1 MEQLNINKL
10 LDREGE
16 EEIIKKALIDFE
28 LNKKNLLTKR
38 GIYLYGSPGSG
49 KSAFINK
56 ILKDLNYDV
65 IKFDAGDIRNK
76 NIIETITKH
85 NMSDKNIIS
94 MFKKKIRNI
103 AIVMDEIDGMN
114 SGDKGGINALI
125 KLIRPKKTKKQKKED
140 ITMIPIICIGNYH
153 VDKKISEMMKVCT
166 TIEIK
171 KLLENKNI
179 KLEKYDT
186 TCPFVTRVWKKASSI
201 GTNDYSI
208 IIHGKHKHEE
218 TKATFSHSMV
228 KAPSLIIKDLNE
240 AKQLVDY
247 IEGKLPEDDFYAV
260 FKDKYSKGFDLK
272 KDLKKIG
279 VVNQTTMLASETEE
293 ISNFLKD
300 FIINRHGEDNYK
312 DYFADTRDTLCY
324 ATNENQKATYSLLQV
339 PADLAIVV
347 GGYNSSNTSHLVE
360 LCEKVLPTYFVKSED
375 EILSKETI
383 RHFNYNDKT
392 ISETDGFIPNK
403 EKLKVIITSGASCP
417 DAVVDRV
424 LQKLLSYFDN
434 KISIKEALA
443 NISQP

>member
-1 MEQLNINKL
+1 MKKFNVPEFYRSSIIASIKEKRRN
-10 LDREGE
+10 LDP
-16 EEIIKKALIDFE
+16 KKKDFTPSIIDFGPVQFH
-28 LNKKNLLTKR
+28 LAR
-38 GIYLYGSPGSG
+38 HFGFCYGVEN
-49 KSAFINK
+49 A
-56 ILKDLNYDV
+56 
-65 IKFDAGDIRNK
+65 
-76 NIIETITKH
+76 IEISYKAIEE
-85 NMSDKNIIS
+85 NPDKNIYLLSQMIH
-94 MFKKKIRNI
+94 NP
-103 AIVMDEIDGMN
+103 IVNDDLVSKGLRFIMDTEGNQLIDWDEIN
-114 SGDKGGINALI
+114 SD
-125 KLIRPKKTKKQKKED
+125 D
-140 ITMIPIICIGNYH
+140 VVITPAFG
-153 VDKKISEMMKVCT
+153 T

-324 ATNENQKATYSLLQV
+324 ATNENQKATYGLLNV
-339 PADLAIVV
+339 PADIAIVV

-360 LCEKVLPTYFVKSED
+360 LCELKLPTYFIKSYK
-375 EILSKETI
+375 EILSRDTI
-383 RHFNYNDKT
+383 RHFKYEDKK
-392 ISETDGFIPNK
+392 IVETNNFLPNK
-403 EKLKVIITSGASCP
+403 KNVKIILTSGASCP
-417 DAVVDRV
+417 DSEVDKV
-424 LQKLLSYFDN
+424 LNKLLEFFEDAKPIEEVLSEF
-434 KISIKEALA
+434 SLR
-443 NISQP
+443 

>member
-1 MEQLNINKL
+1 MKKFNVPEFYRSSIIASIKEKRRN
-10 LDREGE
+10 LDP
-16 EEIIKKALIDFE
+16 KKKDFTPSIIDFGPVQFH
-28 LNKKNLLTKR
+28 LAR
-38 GIYLYGSPGSG
+38 HFGFCYGVEN
-49 KSAFINK
+49 A
-56 ILKDLNYDV
+56 
-65 IKFDAGDIRNK
+65 
-76 NIIETITKH
+76 IEISYKAIEE
-85 NMSDKNIIS
+85 NPDKNIYLLSQMIHNPIVNDDLIS
-94 MFKKKIRNI
+94 KGLRFIMDTEGNQLIDW
-103 AIVMDEIDGMN
+103 DEIN
-114 SGDKGGINALI
+114 SD
-125 KLIRPKKTKKQKKED
+125 D
-140 ITMIPIICIGNYH
+140 VVITPAFG
-153 VDKKISEMMKVCT
+153 T

-201 GTNDYSI
+201 GKNDYSI

-324 ATNENQKATYSLLQV
+324 ATNENQKATYGLLNV
-339 PADLAIVV
+339 PADIAIVV

-360 LCEKVLPTYFVKSED
+360 LCELKLPTYFIKSYKEL
-375 EILSKETI
+375 LSRDII
-383 RHFNYNDKT
+383 RHFKYEDKE
-392 ISETDGFIPNK
+392 IVETNNFLTNK
-403 EKLKVIITSGASCP
+403 KNVKIILTSGASCP
-417 DAVVDRV
+417 DSEVDKV
-424 LQKLLSYFDN
+424 LNKLLEFFEDAKPIEEVLSEF
-434 KISIKEALA
+434 SLR
-443 NISQP
+443 